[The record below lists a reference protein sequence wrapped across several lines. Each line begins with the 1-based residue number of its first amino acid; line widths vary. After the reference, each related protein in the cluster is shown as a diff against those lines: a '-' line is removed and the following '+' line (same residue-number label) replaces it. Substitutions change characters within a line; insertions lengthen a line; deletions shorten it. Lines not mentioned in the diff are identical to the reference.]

1 MIFKTLY
8 GRSNVAVKEYKG
20 PDEKFLEACKRA
32 DIKPTMR
39 QRKKWLKRIGSAWA
53 NKETEDAGRQQ
64 A

>member
-1 MIFKTLY
+1 M
-8 GRSNVAVKEYKG
+8 AVKEYKG